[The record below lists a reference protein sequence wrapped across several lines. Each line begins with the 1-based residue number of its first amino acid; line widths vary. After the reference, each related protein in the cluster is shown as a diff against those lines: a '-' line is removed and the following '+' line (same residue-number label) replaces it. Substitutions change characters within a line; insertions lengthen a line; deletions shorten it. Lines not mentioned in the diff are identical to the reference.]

1 MGFFEWARR
10 GAYQHSGV
18 RVHCGHRLPPL
29 PKKTANT
36 RYRRVAFGHNEDV
49 ELVGPPVPECSNCQE
64 PRAGGV
70 FSDDG
75 DVYLCP
81 KCLAFQAEYFRIMA
95 DIDADRR
102 SISENDNHEGGS
114 PV

>member
-1 MGFFEWARR
+1 M
-10 GAYQHSGV
+10 
-18 RVHCGHRLPPL
+18 
-29 PKKTANT
+29 
-36 RYRRVAFGHNEDV
+36 
-49 ELVGPPVPECSNCQE
+49 PECSNCQE

-81 KCLAFQAEYFRIMA
+81 KCLAFHAEYFRIMA
-95 DIDADRR
+95 EIDADREEVV
-102 SISENDNHEGGS
+102 SKDNHEGGS

>member
-1 MGFFEWARR
+1 M
-10 GAYQHSGV
+10 SG
-18 RVHCGHRLPPL
+18 
-29 PKKTANT
+29 
-36 RYRRVAFGHNEDV
+36 V

-64 PRAGGV
+64 PRAGGS

-81 KCLAFQAEYFRIMA
+81 KCLAFHAEYFRVMA
-95 DIDADRR
+95 KIDADR
-102 SISENDNHEGGS
+102 EKFEVQDVQDDGS